1 MSKPVLAA
9 LVFLLVFV
17 GVLVFS
23 TIGLTRDR
31 KRVEVCMQFAGRTHC
46 SVASGASRESALRT
60 AVSTACAS
68 ISGGVT
74 DSQQCEHSAPVRE
87 TWLEK

>member
-1 MSKPVLAA
+1 MAA
-9 LVFLLVFV
+9 LIFLVVFIA
-17 GVLVFS
+17 VLVFS
-23 TIGLTRDR
+23 TIGLTRGR
-31 KRVEVCMQFAGRTHC
+31 KRVEVCMQFAGRTNC

-60 AVSTACAS
+60 AITTACAS

-74 DSQQCEHSAPVRE
+74 DSQQCEHSTPVRE